1 MFYFYS
7 HRPASVHVYLIR
19 ATMIVKIYICVCIII
34 ICYLHLF
41 ISLCVRLAMSSSV
54 DISTRTDE
62 FLTFENIIATLLA
75 RLSELK
81 GSVPQSSSSN
91 NTTDNNIG
99 SSNTNKNRESP
110 NEEYVV
116 THRQF
121 DKLHTVLNQM
131 IQIKKDFSKL
141 KDFEYGA
148 GEPIKNLERCL
159 DDISKVVREASKD
172 AFPNKQVQA
181 KLSALKK
188 VALEF
193 KSNFPSMRSKMFTKD
208 SVRRISRPTNGSN
221 SVVDEFPS
229 IHMNNKFVCSSV
241 FTEFKED
248 FENLDMR
255 LKLCL
260 LSFAVL
266 PEDVVV
272 KRRLLINWWVGEDL
286 VDPKKGAE
294 DAADEILKE
303 LELKGF
309 IEPIKKR
316 HKQVA
321 NRFKMQPLVHC
332 VVIMLA
338 QEAGFF
344 DCQFNG
350 IPTVKSSR
358 CNRACLVKDEDGTL
372 ERVLKSSPDLD
383 QEKLQTI
390 FNVNESFPDLRFE
403 SFAKIKNVS
412 IVEWFSRMK
421 NVNVLY
427 LGRWKSSDQHN
438 IEEQSSD
445 QGDNVW
451 EGSLENHI
459 EVESTEFFK
468 GLKNM
473 KRLRLLS
480 LQGISRI
487 NELPDSIGKLT
498 NLRILDLKACHN
510 LEALPEG
517 IALLKK
523 LSHLDISECYLLDSM
538 PMGIASLTELLVL
551 KGFVVGNLESNIDN
565 SHQGLPMHFPHS
577 CTLKDLIKLKKL
589 RKLSINT
596 SIKAFPR
603 DEELEA
609 LEKLKEL
616 RKLAIAWSV
625 NSNQQ
630 ENGVPSS
637 ADAINSAIGRQD
649 SAAAKRT
656 SAPNRLNSQRPHPE
670 TWGPLGELEKLVL
683 QSFPDSVTP
692 SWLMPRKLERLEK
705 LYIRGGKLINL
716 MQMQEGT
723 DNIDE
728 WTVKILGLKYLE
740 NFDMSMEEL
749 KNSFPKLKFLENVKC
764 TKLDS
769 LLQIEDVEVLYVPH
783 KRTMS

>member
-7 HRPASVHVYLIR
+7 HRPASVHVYLIH
-19 ATMIVKIYICVCIII
+19 ATMNVKIYICVCIII

-54 DISTRTDE
+54 DISTQTDE
-62 FLTFENIIATLLA
+62 FLTFENTIATLLA

-81 GSVPQSSSSN
+81 GFVPQSSSSN
-91 NTTDNNIG
+91 NTTDNNSG
-99 SSNTNKNRESP
+99 SSNPNKNRESP
-110 NEEYVV
+110 NEECVV

-121 DKLHTVLNQM
+121 DKLHTVLN
-131 IQIKKDFSKL
+131 QIKKDFSKL

-159 DDISKVVREASKD
+159 DDISKVVREASED

-241 FTEFKED
+241 FTEFKEV

-372 ERVLKSSPDLD
+372 EKALKSSPDLD

-427 LGRWKSSDQHN
+427 LGRWKRSDQHN

-510 LEALPEG
+510 LEALPEDL
-517 IALLKK
+517 ALLKK
-523 LSHLDISECYLLDSM
+523 LSHLDISECYLLDGM
-538 PMGIASLTELLVL
+538 PKAIAFLTELQVL
-551 KGFVVGNLESNIDN
+551 KGFVVGNLESNIN
-565 SHQGLPMHFPHS
+565 NNQQGPPLRFLGRMCFRQKRDS

-589 RKLSINT
+589 RKLSINS

-603 DEELEA
+603 EEELEA

-630 ENGVPSS
+630 EKGVPSS
-637 ADAINSAIGRQD
+637 ADAMNSDNGRQD
-649 SAAAKRT
+649 SGAAKPTR
-656 SAPNRLNSQRPHPE
+656 APNRLNSRQPD
-670 TWGPLGELEKLVL
+670 WGLSGELEKLVL
-683 QSFPDSVTP
+683 QSFADSITP
-692 SWLMPRKLERLEK
+692 NWLMPGKLKILEK

-716 MQMQEGT
+716 GHMQ
-723 DNIDE
+723 
-728 WTVKILGLKYLE
+728 
-740 NFDMSMEEL
+740 
-749 KNSFPKLKFLENVKC
+749 
-764 TKLDS
+764 
-769 LLQIEDVEVLYVPH
+769 
-783 KRTMS
+783 